1 MSNKHDKVLGF
12 AFALAATVGMGGPAA
27 ADNPAATPAA
37 CKPYK
42 GAKCC
47 DPNVVAHLTKQ
58 SVFSSCGKSEA
69 DFLGE
74 VGSKDTCKY
83 MFKVGAEPEDRT
95 FVQVYA
101 PAQKDPGTAP
111 TDPFFDWTR
120 VGKAYVTKKAKLPK
134 DAAMLQNTTGI
145 WFPGKDYVVSV
156 TASTKVCTKPQALK
170 LAGQIK

>member
-1 MSNKHDKVLGF
+1 MAGL
-12 AFALAATVGMGGPAA
+12 ALAASLAGGSGAHADNQPAA
-27 ADNPAATPAA
+27 APS
-37 CKPYK
+37 CKAYK

-47 DPNVVAHLTKQ
+47 DPTVAGHLARQ
-58 SVFSSCGKSEA
+58 AVLSSCGKSEA

-83 MFKVGAEPEDRT
+83 IFKVGAEPEDRT
-95 FVQVYA
+95 YVQVYA

-134 DAAMLQNTTGI
+134 DAAMLQNSTGI

-156 TASTKVCTKPQALK
+156 TASTSVCTKQQALK
-170 LAGQIK
+170 LAAQVK

>member
-1 MSNKHDKVLGF
+1 MGNARTKRKLLGI
-12 AFALAATVGMGGPAA
+12 ALAAAAGLATPAA
-27 ADNPAATPAA
+27 ADGPPAAATA
-37 CKPYK
+37 CKAYK

-47 DPNVVAHLTKQ
+47 EPTVAAHLAKQ
-58 SVFSSCGKSEA
+58 AVFSSCGKSEG

-83 MFKVGAEPEDRT
+83 IFKVGAEPEDRT

-156 TASTKVCTKPQALK
+156 TASTKVCTKAQALK